1 MAWRLTLS
9 FAAGSSIFL
18 RSATDPP
25 RPKRAGQK
33 IVLQRQISDRRMQG
47 LHIDDR
53 FWLGLRG
60 FTENPGRALKQRI
73 APLLDPVRVNVEI
86 LRQLEQRLLA
96 LDRSYSHFRLQ
107 CRAVGP
113 RAVVWSWP
121 SPRSQHHAAQSPGN

>member
-9 FAAGSSIFL
+9 FAAGSIIFL

-53 FWLGLRG
+53 FWLG
-60 FTENPGRALKQRI
+60 FQASPKTPV
-73 APLLDPVRVNVEI
+73 APSSNGSRHCLTW
-86 LRQLEQRLLA
+86 
-96 LDRSYSHFRLQ
+96 F
-107 CRAVGP
+107 G
-113 RAVVWSWP
+113 
-121 SPRSQHHAAQSPGN
+121 